1 MLAKL
6 ERLIGEIGDLNS
18 KLVLLVG
25 ASRSGKTKLLREL
38 GTRLNTEPLNVG
50 LELGRRLAATPI
62 NKRGFSAGELLREIA
77 DKERTDDPLLL
88 DNLELLFEKSLQIN
102 PLDLVKRL
110 AQALVDAPEGPFARP
125 ALALDARDD
134 GSAGPL
140 ADRLRDGRRQDA
152 AAGRTLSGPHRADL
166 VVTHAAKDQGAA
178 LCSTGEQKAMLM
190 SILLAHAALVREK
203 MGRAPLLLLD
213 EVAAHLDPSRRA
225 ALFERLAATGSQI
238 WMTGTEAALFDGIG
252 EATRLHVEDGRVSP
266 A

>member
-38 GTRLNTEPLNVG
+38 GTKLNIEPLNVG

-110 AQALVDAPEGPFARP
+110 AHSKRVVAVWPGELRG
-125 ALALDARDD
+125 
-134 GSAGPL
+134 
-140 ADRLRDGRRQDA
+140 DRLIYADMSHPEHRDYSRDG
-152 AAGRTLSGPHRADL
+152 
-166 VVTHAAKDQGAA
+166 VVV
-178 LCSTGEQKAMLM
+178 LE
-190 SILLAHAALVREK
+190 I
-203 MGRAPLLLLD
+203 
-213 EVAAHLDPSRRA
+213 
-225 ALFERLAATGSQI
+225 
-238 WMTGTEAALFDGIG
+238 
-252 EATRLHVEDGRVSP
+252 
-266 A
+266 